1 MGCTPNL
8 FQQFLLQGKTTIK
21 RHVICSLFVV
31 STLWGRKTIFIPGL
45 RAKVHGCFYI
55 IKRKHFIS
63 LLTDSKILL
72 IEVSLYVE
80 SNERLGEKKCS

>member
-1 MGCTPNL
+1 MGCTPNS

-45 RAKVHGCFYI
+45 RAKVHGCFYWYQKGGNRKLNVKKQKK
-55 IKRKHFIS
+55 KR
-63 LLTDSKILL
+63 
-72 IEVSLYVE
+72 
-80 SNERLGEKKCS
+80 N